1 MPQKVLRFS
10 GINRKIN
17 EFQGNG
23 ACEELINLRPTAS
36 GLEIIKPK
44 KRKLTNVPYDV
55 YTHSFGDKSLLIGV
69 SAGNPFQIKLIADD
83 GGISNIGSFV
93 GEGTDY
99 SIAFL
104 GNQLLISNGS
114 SMYVYAYKD
123 GKYVQTDA
131 SVPDDLDIQ
140 YAVSTGSGYTADVAL
155 TNTDP
160 KSEEFKEEVH
170 KNWSAAIGQH
180 TSKNETFGA
189 VLVAFNISLAD
200 GTEFWT
206 NKWIHINPFH
216 YMPNADGKKM
226 IYYEKDGNKRFTFNS
241 YDINFTISLKKMSS
255 SSVDNLVSKVNV
267 YATRPVFPY
276 NLDTMVSIVDSTH
289 DKAIHA
295 YASNLEESGVTK
307 QLLYFQKS
315 IPISKIENG
324 DVSFKLEFSDT
335 QAGEKVL
342 EIDNGTIKRSGKIA
356 SYNNRAHIFDS
367 YSTIYP
373 QSVVCSSSTGYPF
386 QTQEAY
392 VHIECNERT
401 VILKTKA
408 LVPSL
413 SGAGNKIAVFY
424 PDARAKKI
432 LIATD
437 SSNTAY
443 CTVNLEESSRYNLAF
458 GEAEYVASYDT
469 EDKKTTSNILHEAN
483 TINVSAQYNPFVFPV
498 EYSYAVG
505 GIIRDLATSYL
516 PISSTQVGQYPL
528 NVFTTNG
535 VYAIEQGNGTSLY
548 SNIVPLQPLVI
559 DGKSVATPVGTFFI
573 SSRSLYLLS
582 GREAVNLSYVLNGER
597 ELTLRDTE
605 AYKRLCLD
613 KTGTFHDYS
622 HLISN
627 EDFEDFVDDAVLTY
641 DQLNN
646 ELIISS
652 GNPSVSYSYVLNLDT
667 KAYHKIGRRYI
678 GSQSVARYAIEAQGS
693 SRNLVD
699 MHIEENSVQPILLQS
714 RPMPLDALFSHIQ
727 RLVLLADARLRD
739 GQKLCLSVFGSDNL
753 HDWKCIISSQK
764 HNTVLRQIRT
774 NKAAKS
780 YRDYIFLISGT
791 VDTNTD
797 LSDLIADYTVVARR
811 LG

>member
-1 MPQKVLRFS
+1 
-10 GINRKIN
+10 
-17 EFQGNG
+17 
-23 ACEELINLRPTAS
+23 
-36 GLEIIKPK
+36 
-44 KRKLTNVPYDV
+44 
-55 YTHSFGDKSLLIGV
+55 V
-69 SAGNPFQIKLIADD
+69 SVGNPFQIKLIADD

-114 SMYVYAYKD
+114 SLYAYAYKD

-140 YAVSTGSGYTADVAL
+140 YTVSTGSGYTADVAL

-189 VLVAFNISLAD
+189 VLVAFNISLTD

-216 YMPNADGKKM
+216 YMPNSDGSKM

-342 EIDNGTIKRSGKIA
+342 EIDSGTVKRSGKIA

-373 QSVVCSSSTGYPF
+373 QSVVCSSNTGYPF

-437 SSNTAY
+437 SFNTTY
-443 CTVNLEESSRYNLAF
+443 CTVNLEESSRYNFAF

-505 GIIRDLATSYL
+505 GIIKDLATSYL

-535 VYAIEQGNGTSLY
+535 VYAMEQGNGTSLY

-613 KTGTFHDYS
+613 KTGTFQDYS
-622 HLISN
+622 HLISS

-652 GNPSVSYSYVLNLDT
+652 GNPSIYYSYVLNLDT

-739 GQKLCLSVFGSDNL
+739 GQKLCISVFGSDNL

-764 HNTVLRQIRT
+764 HNTALRQIRT